1 MLKGLS
7 SATTLSELSAAC
19 NLAARQLAPALNKVK
34 QATAKSL
41 LLELIYTTP
50 VDTSQA
56 RSNWL
61 VGKGTPSYTFIP
73 AHVAGFA
80 GSTAG
85 QSSAIAYA
93 NGVSIINTVKPRETI
108 YLTNSAPYIE
118 ELNAD
123 KSSQVEAGYVE
134 KIINKHAAEAPEQLR
149 RAIYGD

>member
-19 NLAARQLAPALNKVK
+19 KLAARQLAPTVNKVK

-61 VGKGTPSYTFIP
+61 AGKGTPSYTFIP
-73 AHVAGFA
+73 AHVVGFA
-80 GSTAG
+80 GITAG

-108 YLTNSAPYIE
+108 YITNSAPYIE
-118 ELNAD
+118 ELNAG
-123 KSSQVEAGYVE
+123 KSRQAGTNYVE
-134 KIINKHAAEAPEQLR
+134 TIINEQAATALESVR